1 MADLRSWSIPAREPG
16 TGPAPLAILLHG
28 VGANETGM
36 LDLAEALDPR
46 FAKLVLRAPLAFGPG
61 SYGWFHVDFTPAGPV
76 HNAAE
81 AEASRA
87 LLADWIPQAARAAG
101 ADPGRVFLLGF
112 SQGAILSLSVLL
124 TRPDLVAGVAAWSGR
139 TLPEALRDRHPGPEL
154 AAREALVIHGRDDR
168 TLPVQ
173 HGRNTRE
180 WLEAIP
186 LRRVE
191 YHELAMGHEV
201 TAGSLALTG
210 DWLARAAG
218 FPGTAG
224 AP

>member
-1 MADLRSWSIPAREPG
+1 MAGLRSWTVPAREPG
-16 TGPAPLAILLHG
+16 TGPAPVAILLHG

-36 LDLAEALDPR
+36 LGLAEALDPR

-61 SYGWFHVDFTPAGPV
+61 SFGWFHVDFTPSGPV
-76 HNAAE
+76 HPAAE

-87 LLADWIPQAARAAG
+87 LLADWIPG
-101 ADPGRVFLLGF
+101 AVRDLGGDPGRVYLLGF
-112 SQGAILSLSVLL
+112 SQGAIMSVSLLL

-139 TLPEALRDRHPGPEL
+139 TLPEALRNRHPGPEL

-173 HGRNTRE
+173 HGRSTRDA
-180 WLEAIP
+180 LQAIP
-186 LRRVE
+186 LARVE

-201 TAGSLALTG
+201 TDASLALTG
-210 DWLARAAG
+210 AWLARAAG